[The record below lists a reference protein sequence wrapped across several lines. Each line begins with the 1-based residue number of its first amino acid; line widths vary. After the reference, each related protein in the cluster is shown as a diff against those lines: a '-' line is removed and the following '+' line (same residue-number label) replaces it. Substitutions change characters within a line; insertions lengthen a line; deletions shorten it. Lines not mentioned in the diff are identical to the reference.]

1 MAAVKPSR
9 RRDRDST
16 RAKIVEA
23 ARSLFRDQGYART
36 TVNDIASKAQ
46 VAPQTIY
53 WAFGSKA
60 RLVAEIRDA
69 WLTEAGTAERL
80 QAVLSELDPGRRL
93 DAYATFMAHQW
104 ETGSAAVAIQ
114 QDAMRVDP
122 EVARDVAA
130 ILATRA
136 AALSEVTRPLRDE
149 LRAGLTVEQ
158 AHDQLLA
165 LSMVEVYLELRGRGW
180 TAEAYRDWL
189 SELLRSR
196 LLG

>member
-1 MAAVKPSR
+1 
-9 RRDRDST
+9 
-16 RAKIVEA
+16 
-23 ARSLFRDQGYART
+23 
-36 TVNDIASKAQ
+36 VNDIATKAR

-69 WLTEAGTAERL
+69 WLTEARTAERL
-80 QAVLSELDPGRRL
+80 QAVLTERDPGRRL
-93 DAYATFMAHQW
+93 DAYATFITHQW

-122 EVARDVAA
+122 VVARDVAA

-136 AALSEVTRPLRDE
+136 AALAQVTRPLGDE

-158 AHDQLLA
+158 GHDQLLA

-180 TAEAYRDWL
+180 TTEAYRDWL
-189 SELLRSR
+189 SELLQSQLLRSSR
-196 LLG
+196 PGRIASPAPPP